1 MYSEALVQLS
11 LEALGCTQKDL
22 ALRLGVSATQ
32 ISKWKKGEHLS
43 LEMEEKLR
51 EISGIGEQNPE
62 FILWSG
68 SRESAEKWQKLI
80 HSLAEM
86 ARFSDETG
94 YDAELLM
101 DESGLLC
108 WNIFDTL
115 RDMGVNIPHEFPIEL
130 DTHQQSGD
138 DEDDSFWEAVHRNQY
153 SSAIYNIFKAFTD
166 VYGFYVAYI
175 ADLINDDLEL
185 FDSPAENIEPCLMS
199 LAASKVKIASDF
211 APNFGA
217 FKYKVERNYEEW
229 LGLVKARAFRVGA
242 PLRAE
247 LLDLVRGDHD
257 GLGHVAEA
265 ESLGLNASRIHPDIY
280 MNELLVGMRVIH
292 QVLPAIMKKLGMED
306 EFKLDENDLHGC

>member
-43 LEMEEKLR
+43 IEMEEKLR
-51 EISGIGEQNPE
+51 EISGIGDQNPE
-62 FILWSG
+62 FVLWSG
-68 SRESAEKWQKLI
+68 SRENANKWEQLI
-80 HSLAEM
+80 YSLAEM
-86 ARFSDETG
+86 ARFNDETG
-94 YDAELLM
+94 YEAEPLM
-101 DESGLLC
+101 DENGLLC

-115 RDMGVNIPHEFPIEL
+115 REMGVSIPNEFPIEL
-130 DTHQQSGD
+130 DILRGDD

-166 VYGFYVAYI
+166 VYGFYVAYV
-175 ADLINDDLEL
+175 ADLINEDMEL

-199 LAASKVKIASDF
+199 LAASKVNMASEF
-211 APNFGA
+211 APGFMA
-217 FKYKVERNYEEW
+217 FKYKVERDYEEW

-247 LLDLVRGDHD
+247 LLDLVHGGHD

-306 EFKLDENDLHGC
+306 EFKLDENDLHIH